1 MHAINLLSYN
11 LNFNAAY
18 SELTELALT
27 HTAELVCLQE
37 CYADTLTAMI
47 AGLALAAKTTTGKL
61 GLAIYCDS
69 SRFTVIGSSSI
80 PMCLSTYARLYTQDR
95 ERLLIAELFD
105 NINQQSI
112 FVASFHATH
121 FVAPNSLRRKQL
133 SAALA
138 ILNTLSTQHP
148 VVLAG
153 DFNYPFFHNKLRQ
166 TAQKFNYTLRTT
178 PEPTFYGRKFRG
190 RFDMAAT
197 ARINSSVQALPFG
210 LSDHAP
216 ILMRLTTS

>member
-80 PMCLSTYARLYTQDR
+80 PICLSTY
-95 ERLLIAELFD
+95 
-105 NINQQSI
+105 SI
-112 FVASFHATH
+112 RRIE
-121 FVAPNSLRRKQL
+121 NDSLSQ
-133 SAALA
+133 
-138 ILNTLSTQHP
+138 
-148 VVLAG
+148 
-153 DFNYPFFHNKLRQ
+153 NY
-166 TAQKFNYTLRTT
+166 
-178 PEPTFYGRKFRG
+178 
-190 RFDMAAT
+190 
-197 ARINSSVQALPFG
+197 
-210 LSDHAP
+210 
-216 ILMRLTTS
+216 LTTSTNNLFSWLRSMRLILSLLTLYDENS